1 MDSRAPIFGFNDARD
16 AIVRAVIDRVVG
28 ATKDPLLAMNEAAYQ
43 ETKRLEGSRDPHDLR
58 ELAEWQRLARSLGR
72 MHDAERRR
80 RLRELAEQYAWD
92 TAGNFDRRVYQL
104 SSRLL
109 PPVVSALL
117 APRKL
122 ATIVHDPRRLVSLEL
137 LADRVLV
144 QGPLAKLR
152 SLVRQGTAVYV
163 PTHLSNLDSIV
174 FGYALERAGL
184 PPATYGAG
192 KNLFTNPVLSFFMH
206 NLGAYRVDR
215 RIRHNLY
222 KDVLKTYSSVLLE
235 RGYHSLFFPG
245 GTRSRS
251 GGVERRLKLG
261 LVGSAFEAYT
271 RTLQSGRERRIF
283 FVPATI
289 NYLITLEAE
298 TLIADFLSEAG
309 KGRFIIEDDESSRI
323 GRIASFLR
331 KLLAMN
337 AAVVIRFSE
346 PLDPFG
352 NRVDELGRSYDA
364 RGREVD
370 PASYVR
376 DRDGNAVIDA
386 ARDAQYARE
395 LGEELCRAYARD
407 TVVMATHVVAAASF
421 ARLRGH
427 APAADLFTVLR
438 QRDVLTVPRDDL
450 AADVVALCD
459 RLRALERQGC
469 IVLGEDV
476 RLGSGG
482 DIIERALRAFAGY
495 HSAPVLA
502 SRPDGIALCDTNLLF
517 YYQNRLAAHGVAW
530 DVIAP
535 PGVPTGL
542 PVQPPLPPLPPSS
555 PAYVPRDDRGAASPR
570 AGDGSAGGT
579 SAGGTS
585 AGGTSAGGTSAGGTS
600 AGSASAGGTSA
611 GSASAGGASA
621 RAGSA
626 HGAGG
631 VR

>member
-16 AIVRAVIDRVVG
+16 EIVRTVVDRVVG
-28 ATKDPLLAMNEAAYQ
+28 STRDPLLAMNEAAYQ
-43 ETKRLEGSRDPHDLR
+43 ESKRLEGSRKPQDIR

-80 RLRELAEQYAWD
+80 RLRELSEEYAWD
-92 TAGNFDRRVYQL
+92 IAGNFDRRVYQL

-122 ATIVHDPRRLVSLEL
+122 MTVVRDPLKLVSLEL

-144 QGPLAKLR
+144 EGPLAKLR
-152 SLVRQGTAVYV
+152 SLVQRGTAVYV
-163 PTHLSNLDSIV
+163 PTHMSNMDSIV

-222 KDVLKTYSSVLLE
+222 KDVLKTYSGVLLE

-251 GGVERRLKLG
+251 GGVERKLKLG

-271 RTLQSGRERRIF
+271 RTLQSGRERRVF

-352 NRVDELGRSYDA
+352 NRVDELGRSFDA

-370 PASYVR
+370 PASYVK
-376 DRDGNAVIDA
+376 DQGGKAVIDA

-395 LGEELCRAYARD
+395 LGEEICRAYARD

-421 ARLRGH
+421 ARLRSQ

-459 RLRALERQGC
+459 RLRALEQRGC

-482 DIIERALRAFAGY
+482 DIVERALRSFAGY
-495 HSAPVLA
+495 HSSPVLD
-502 SRPDGIALCDTNLLF
+502 SRPDGIAICDTNLLF
-517 YYQNRLAAHGVAW
+517 YYQNRLAAHGMAW

-535 PGVPTGL
+535 PGVPSGL
-542 PVQPPLPPLPPSS
+542 QVQPPLPPLEPASSAPPLEE
-555 PAYVPRDDRGAASPR
+555 PRGATSSASSASSSSSR
-570 AGDGSAGGT
+570 AGEADAHVGSMN
-579 SAGGTS
+579 
-585 AGGTSAGGTSAGGTS
+585 
-600 AGSASAGGTSA
+600 
-611 GSASAGGASA
+611 
-621 RAGSA
+621 
-626 HGAGG
+626 GAGG
-631 VR
+631 GQ